1 MPTTLALP
9 LQLNLTQLRKGAAIR
24 GLVNDGVS
32 RRPGRGERAAHIS
45 AAVEA
50 PTPLPPLN
58 RCQPW
63 THPACAALASSVQC
77 HCFGILAHALQ
88 LRARVW
94 PLLLGVEVPG
104 AARQPEQQREQQ
116 RVQWEQQQQYEEGHG
131 STHKDSH
138 VVQCDMTRSL
148 WTFTEGDGCCNCRA
162 ICIHSVP
169 RNAMPAWH
177 ACMHGCCT
185 GAVEHN

>member
-1 MPTTLALP
+1 M
-9 LQLNLTQLRKGAAIR
+9 R
-24 GLVNDGVS
+24 S
-32 RRPGRGERAAHIS
+32 
-45 AAVEA
+45 
-50 PTPLPPLN
+50 
-58 RCQPW
+58 
-63 THPACAALASSVQC
+63 
-77 HCFGILAHALQ
+77 HCFWIVAHALQ

-116 RVQWEQQQQYEEGHG
+116 RVQCEQQQQYEEGHG

-148 WTFTEGDGCCNCRA
+148 WTFTEGDGCCSCRA

-177 ACMHGCCT
+177 ACMHACMHGCCT
-185 GAVEHN
+185 GAVEHK